1 MDTLSALYNRR
12 VQNVLFLL
20 FFFLSSPTHI
30 SVYTYI
36 HVIFFFFLKCTMA
49 PSGIVWNISY
59 KYFF

>member
-36 HVIFFFFLKCTMA
+36 HVIIFFFKVHNGSQRYCVEY
-49 PSGIVWNISY
+49 IV
-59 KYFF
+59 